1 LNGDVGPFL
10 TFLAGPA
17 PPPPG
22 TIGNPAAN
30 QTVTGSAC
38 GTNFFQVEGPGL
50 PVGGVRTNQFSTLIG
65 RRAQICG
72 NGVLDPGE
80 QCDLGPA
87 TGAPGSCCTAN
98 CTFAAAGT
106 PCSDGNPCDVNGTC
120 DGTSTVCP
128 VTGFTTAPCTDG
140 NVCTTADT
148 CANGTC
154 VGGPPPNCDDGNPC
168 TSIDFCL
175 NGQCL
180 GGPPIS
186 CDDGNPCTDDL
197 CDAQLGCLHVNN
209 HASCS
214 DGNACTANDT
224 CSGGTCVGGPPPNC
238 DDGNVCTA

>member
-1 LNGDVGPFL
+1 
-10 TFLAGPA
+10 
-17 PPPPG
+17 
-22 TIGNPAAN
+22 
-30 QTVTGSAC
+30 
-38 GTNFFQVEGPGL
+38 
-50 PVGGVRTNQFSTLIG
+50 IG

-154 VGGPPPNCDDGNPC
+154 VGGPPPNCDDGNLCTADPC
-168 TSIDFCL
+168 D
-175 NGQCL
+175 
-180 GGPPIS
+180 PR
-186 CDDGNPCTDDL
+186 
-197 CDAQLGCLHVNN
+197 LGCLHVNN

-238 DDGNVCTA
+238 DDGNVCTADSCVPATGCVHQNVSLPCDDGNACTTG